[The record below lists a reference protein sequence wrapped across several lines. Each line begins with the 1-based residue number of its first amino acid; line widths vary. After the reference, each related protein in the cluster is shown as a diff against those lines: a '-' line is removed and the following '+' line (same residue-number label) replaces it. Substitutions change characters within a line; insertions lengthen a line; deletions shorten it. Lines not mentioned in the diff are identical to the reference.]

1 MGHAVQ
7 PQAGRS
13 RGGRI
18 ANRGLEVPAPW
29 RGLLGQTLLLQGKLD
44 DALAIVQADSD
55 EKLRLVA
62 LPIVLQAAGRT
73 DEADTALRAQIE
85 QWGDTSASYVALSYA
100 HRGDHDLA
108 LEWLERAYEQ

>member
-1 MGHAVQ
+1 
-7 PQAGRS
+7 
-13 RGGRI
+13 
-18 ANRGLEVPAPW
+18 
-29 RGLLGQTLLLQGKLD
+29 LLQGKLD

-108 LEWLERAYEQ
+108 LEWLERAYEQRDPALIEVLRDPLFGSLASDPRYQAFLRKMKLPEA